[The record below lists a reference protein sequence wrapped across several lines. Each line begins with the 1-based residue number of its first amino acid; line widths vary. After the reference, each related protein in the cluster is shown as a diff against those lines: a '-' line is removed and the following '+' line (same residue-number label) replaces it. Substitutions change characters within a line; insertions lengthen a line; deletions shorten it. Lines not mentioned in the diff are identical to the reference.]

1 MLEQANCSETRTTLY
16 FTYKRH
22 AVFFIYIKGTSVN
35 SEEKLKDD
43 HSPDYDYGPAP
54 PPDGGPI
61 DAPFAQLATL
71 AGINDETAEVV
82 VPVVLDERLAKSLE
96 EGKVDIKGVDL
107 TIEDP
112 KTNETFTAQGSIMDE
127 PPSSDSLAEE
137 VATTVKSE
145 DADPIAAASST
156 TVAVS
161 TSPGEANTN
170 LPSTST
176 IAPEPL
182 MMDTIRFDQP
192 FFWYLYDKEM
202 GPLYYGTVHSLAT
215 YKKEYGLET
224 DEDFWLFD
232 AYKTL
237 LWNCP

>member
-1 MLEQANCSETRTTLY
+1 M
-16 FTYKRH
+16 
-22 AVFFIYIKGTSVN
+22 
-35 SEEKLKDD
+35 
-43 HSPDYDYGPAP
+43 
-54 PPDGGPI
+54 
-61 DAPFAQLATL
+61 
-71 AGINDETAEVV
+71 
-82 VPVVLDERLAKSLE
+82 VLDERLAKSLE

-107 TIEDP
+107 TLEDP
-112 KTNETFTAQGSIMDE
+112 KTNETFTAQGSLMDE
-127 PPSSDSLAEE
+127 PPSSDGIADE
-137 VATTVKSE
+137 VVTSISSE
-145 DADPIAAASST
+145 ASEPVAAASST
-156 TVAVS
+156 TAVVS
-161 TSPGEANTN
+161 TIEGEATANI
-170 LPSTST
+170 PSTST

-182 MMDTIRFDQP
+182 TMDTIIFDQP